1 MAQVE
6 IIKPNLI
13 TEEINTENNS
23 KKRVCAYA
31 RVSTDNEEQ
40 LTSYNSQ
47 IEFYSNKI
55 KSNPNWEFVGIY
67 ADEGISG
74 TQIKNRTEF
83 QRMINDALS
92 GKIDIIMTKSISRF
106 ARNVVDT
113 LKNVRELR
121 EHNVDVYF
129 EKENIHTLD
138 LDSEM
143 FLALYSTFAQAESE
157 STSLNV
163 KLGLKAKMKRGEYV
177 GCPKCYGYKLNKET
191 KELEIVEEQA
201 SVVKMIFNWYADGL
215 GARLIAR
222 KLNELN
228 IKSPKDGKFK
238 PETVFSFINNE
249 KYVGDLLQQKSYT
262 ISPITHKRTMNYG
275 EKEKYY
281 VKDHHTPI
289 ISRELW
295 DKCQEILSKRSK
307 KLIPNGKSHN
317 DKYSRQY
324 AFSSKIK
331 CGICGKNFVRKS
343 GGKLKDGTSVAYWLC
358 YHRVTDKEK
367 CSESITIKENILEEI
382 FLQVYNTI
390 IQRKHKTKDKLLNA
404 IKELITEDNTKTK
417 LDKLYKE
424 KEVLQKR
431 LSTLIDMKLDNI
443 ENKEIYVDK
452 EKELNSSIRKINDE
466 IKENELLK
474 DNNKSIS
481 RQLEKINKVILES
494 DKSLKEFDKPVFDN
508 MVDKIV
514 IGERDANGEC
524 NPYVIRIF
532 LNIGTEYKGELI
544 KKNNS
549 IDGVS
554 FVESNKCL
562 L

>member
-1 MAQVE
+1 MTQVE

-23 KKRVCAYA
+23 IKRVCAYA

-83 QRMINDALS
+83 QRMINDALN

-191 KELEIVEEQA
+191 KELEVIEEQA
-201 SVVKMIFNWYADGL
+201 NVVRMIFNWYADGM

-228 IKSPKDGKFK
+228 IKSPKGGKFK

-262 ISPITHKRTMNYG
+262 ISPLTHKRTMNYG

-281 VKDHHTPI
+281 VKDHHAPI

-331 CGICGKNFVRKS
+331 CGLCGKNFVRKS

-358 YHRVTDKEK
+358 YHRVSTRENCRD
-367 CSESITIKENILEEI
+367 SITIKENILEEI
-382 FLQVYNTI
+382 FLQIYNTI
-390 IQRKHKTKDKLLNA
+390 IMKKHKTKDKLLNA
-404 IKELITEDNTKTK
+404 IKEIITEDDTKTK

-424 KEVLQKR
+424 REVLQKR
-431 LSTLIDMKLDNI
+431 LSNLIDMKLDNI
-443 ENKEIYVDK
+443 ENQDIYVDK
-452 EKELNSSIRKINDE
+452 EKELNSSIKKINND

-474 DNNKSIS
+474 DNNKNIS
-481 RQLEKINKVILES
+481 KQLDKINKVISES
-494 DKSLKEFDKPVFDN
+494 DKPLKEFDKIVFDN

-514 IGERDANGEC
+514 IGEKDSDGNID
-524 NPYVIRIF
+524 PYVIRIF
-532 LNIGTEYKGELI
+532 LKIGTEYKGELV
-544 KKNNS
+544 KNNNS

-554 FVESNKCL
+554 FVENREY
-562 L
+562 

>member
-13 TEEINTENNS
+13 TEEINTKNNS

-55 KSNPNWEFVGIY
+55 KSNSNWEFVGIY

-191 KELEIVEEQA
+191 KELEIIEEQA
-201 SVVKMIFNWYADGL
+201 SVVRMIFNWYADGL

-228 IKSPKDGKFK
+228 IKSPTGGKFK

-295 DKCQEILSKRSK
+295 NKCQEILSKRSK

-358 YHRVTDKEK
+358 YHKVTNKEN

-404 IKELITEDNTKTK
+404 IKEIITEDNTKTK

-431 LSTLIDMKLDNI
+431 LSSLIDMKLDNI
-443 ENKEIYVDK
+443 ENQEIYIDK
-452 EKELNSSIRKINDE
+452 EKELNSSIRKINEE

-474 DNNKSIS
+474 DNNKNIS
-481 RQLEKINKVILES
+481 RQLEQINKVILES
-494 DKSLKEFDKPVFDN
+494 DKSLKEFDKNVFDN

-514 IGERDANGEC
+514 IGEKDDNGEC

-532 LNIGTEYKGELI
+532 LNIGTEYKGKLI
-544 KKNNS
+544 KNNNS

-554 FVESNKCL
+554 FVESNKFRL
-562 L
+562 

>member
-13 TEEINTENNS
+13 TEEINTEKNNL
-23 KKRVCAYA
+23 KKVCAYA
-31 RVSTDNEEQ
+31 RVSTDSEEQ

-74 TQIKNRTEF
+74 TQIKNRVEF
-83 QRMINDALS
+83 KRMIDDALN
-92 GKIDIIMTKSISRF
+92 GKIDIIITKSISRF

-143 FLALYSTFAQAESE
+143 FLGLYSMFAQAESE

-163 KLGLKAKMKRGEYV
+163 KMGLKAKMKRGEYV

-191 KELEIVEEQA
+191 KELEIIEEEA
-201 SVVKMIFNWYADGL
+201 EVIRKIFNWYADGL

-228 IKSPKDGKFK
+228 IKSPRGQKFK

-262 ISPITHKRTMNYG
+262 ISPLTHKRTMNYG
-275 EKEKYY
+275 EKEQYY

-289 ISRELW
+289 ISRVVW

-324 AFSSKIK
+324 TFSSKIK
-331 CGICGKNFVRKS
+331 CGLCGKNFVRKS

-358 YHRVTDKEK
+358 YHRTSARENCKD
-367 CSESITIKENILEEI
+367 SITIKENLLEEI
-382 FLQVYNTI
+382 FLQVYNEI
-390 IQRKHKTKDKLLNA
+390 ITKKHKTKDKLINA
-404 IKELITEDNTKTK
+404 IKEIISQDDSKTK
-417 LDKLYKE
+417 LDKLYQE

-431 LSTLIDMKLDNI
+431 LSNLIDMKLDNI
-443 ENKEIYVDK
+443 DNQEIYTQK
-452 EKELNSSIRKINDE
+452 EKELNSSI
-466 IKENELLK
+466 
-474 DNNKSIS
+474 
-481 RQLEKINKVILES
+481 
-494 DKSLKEFDKPVFDN
+494 
-508 MVDKIV
+508 
-514 IGERDANGEC
+514 NG
-524 NPYVIRIF
+524 
-532 LNIGTEYKGELI
+532 LM
-544 KKNNS
+544 S
-549 IDGVS
+549 S
-554 FVESNKCL
+554 F
-562 L
+562 